1 MDSIWGPVLSAA
13 GIVIVGVLTYL
24 ATRGKDKTG
33 GVNAYIDQLQEDR
46 KADREEHRLQ
56 KAEWVAER
64 AKLIAEFAAE
74 IAQMKAAFV
83 AERSELRTELGA
95 ARSELGAVRSEL
107 DAALADVQKLRQ
119 HIASISVVQTL
130 EPPPTKENP

>member
-1 MDSIWGPVLSAA
+1 MDSSIWAPLLSAA
-13 GIVIVGVLTYL
+13 GIVVVGVLTYL

-46 KADREEHRLQ
+46 KADREEHRAQ
-56 KAEWVAER
+56 KAEWIDER
-64 AKLIAEFAAE
+64 AKLIAEFATE

-83 AERSELRTELGA
+83 GERNELRSELN
-95 ARSELGAVRSEL
+95 
-107 DAALADVQKLRQ
+107 AALADVRTLRQ

-130 EPPPTKENP
+130 EPPSATG

>member
-1 MDSIWGPVLSAA
+1 MNSGTWGAVLSAA
-13 GIVIVGVLTYL
+13 GIVIVGLLTFF

-56 KAEWVAER
+56 KAEWIDER
-64 AKLIAEFAAE
+64 AKLIAEFATE

-83 AERSELRTELGA
+83 VERTALRF
-95 ARSELGAVRSEL
+95 EL
-107 DAALADVQKLRQ
+107 DAALADVRTLRQ

-130 EPPPTKENP
+130 EPPPTNQEEP

>member
-1 MDSIWGPVLSAA
+1 MNSFWTAALSTA
-13 GIVIVGVLTYL
+13 GIIVAALLTFL

-56 KAEWVAER
+56 KAEWVDER
-64 AKLIAEFAAE
+64 AQLIKDFAAE

-83 AERSELRTELGA
+83 VERNELRTELN
-95 ARSELGAVRSEL
+95 
-107 DAALADVQKLRQ
+107 AALADVRTLRRQ
-119 HIASISVVQTL
+119 IAAISVVRTI
-130 EPPPTKENP
+130 EPPPTKETP